1 MATNG
6 STINR
11 NGVNHSNNDQ
21 SQTIATTTTTTIPST
36 TSIED
41 LYKYFGILADAKD
54 QAGKVIIYFV
64 VVENITPNSLR
75 SDSLIIRK
83 LRVLI
88 EII

>member
-11 NGVNHSNNDQ
+11 NGVNHSNDHQ
-21 SQTIATTTTTTIPST
+21 SQTIATT

-54 QAGKVIIYFV
+54 QAGKVIIYFYYWKYHKFG
-64 VVENITPNSLR
+64 N
-75 SDSLIIRK
+75 
-83 LRVLI
+83 
-88 EII
+88 

>member
-1 MATNG
+1 MATNA

-21 SQTIATTTTTTIPST
+21 SQTIATTTTT

-54 QAGKVIIYFV
+54 QAGKVIIYFY
-64 VVENITPNSLR
+64 R
-75 SDSLIIRK
+75 FFCCCC
-83 LRVLI
+83 
-88 EII
+88 